1 MALLQKLRDQYCYS
15 PIGAYHKLHKTSFP
29 VNGIS
34 NAITFSGYLQLH
46 HEPDVQV
53 PFLLWA
59 LYDLAAFFIWAEATV
74 PGIEYAAFKT

>member
-34 NAITFSGYLQLH
+34 NAITFSGYLHCIMNLMCKSLFYFGLSTTWQPSSYGLKQQS
-46 HEPDVQV
+46 QV
-53 PFLLWA
+53 
-59 LYDLAAFFIWAEATV
+59 
-74 PGIEYAAFKT
+74 